1 MLQCFSSNER
11 NKQIEWTQGI
21 ESAIFLSESIWNNL
35 TWKKFWTQYPGSS
48 GNVWNSK
55 CEKFPHNPISNP
67 LVLSWY
73 LHQPESHELS
83 FNKVCQL
90 QTEIGI
96 QRPDAKAYLSPIKI
110 NWITYYTIYRFYKCI
125 FRKCIFQI
133 CSLVGEHLQV
143 AGLMLLG
150 RSWRALG
157 EFLHKTIFQF
167 SGLVK

>member
-1 MLQCFSSNER
+1 MLFQ
-11 NKQIEWTQGI
+11 QWTQQTNRMDPGYWVCNN
-21 ESAIFLSESIWNNL
+21 LSESIWNNL
-35 TWKKFWTQYPGSS
+35 TWKKFWAQYPGSS

-143 AGLMLLG
+143 AGLMPLG

>member
-21 ESAIFLSESIWNNL
+21 ESAITFLNQFEIILPEKSFRLNILGPLAMFEI
-35 TWKKFWTQYPGSS
+35 P
-48 GNVWNSK
+48 

-125 FRKCIFQI
+125 FQI